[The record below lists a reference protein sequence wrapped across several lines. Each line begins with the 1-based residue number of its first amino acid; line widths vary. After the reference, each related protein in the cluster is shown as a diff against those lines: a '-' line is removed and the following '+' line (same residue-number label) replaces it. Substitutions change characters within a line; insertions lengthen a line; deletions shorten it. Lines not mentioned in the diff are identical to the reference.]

1 VDQDELNPKLR
12 CQRVEKKIGPLKFR
26 VIAGAITQGLVSAE
40 IK

>member
-12 CQRVEKKIGPLKFR
+12 CQRVEKKIGLLKFR
-26 VIAGAITQGLVSAE
+26 VIAGANTQGLVSAE